1 MSVPAGDVTT
11 EPLGKL
17 LQPMTNEELPSM
29 VIDTDGVV
37 YSAPILSAKE
47 ICQDTATTVATTEA
61 HALQSKECPRSI
73 AMVRIIKT
81 YTRLS

>member
-37 YSAPILSAKE
+37 HSAPMLSVKE
-47 ICQDTATTVATTEA
+47 ICQDTPNTVATTEA
-61 HALQSKECPRSI
+61 PTLRSTESLRSI
-73 AMVRIIKT
+73 TTVRLIKT
-81 YTRLS
+81 SSGLS